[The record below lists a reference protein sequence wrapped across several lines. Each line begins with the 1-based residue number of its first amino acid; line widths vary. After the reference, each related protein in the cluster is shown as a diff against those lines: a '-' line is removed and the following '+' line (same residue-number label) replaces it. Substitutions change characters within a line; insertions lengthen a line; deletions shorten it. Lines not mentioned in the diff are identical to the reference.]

1 MFLCYNNKK
10 SYERKDFD
18 LKKIKWLATG
28 GTISCVQTENGLHPA
43 AAESQMRD
51 MLSHIPETGA
61 EILPECIMNI
71 DSSDISVKDM
81 KLIGTAAD
89 KAIKEGYKG
98 IVITHGTD
106 TMAYTSAVLRK
117 MLSGTP
123 IPVIITGAQRPF
135 YSDNS
140 DGRINLY
147 NALKAAA
154 DSPLKDVFLL
164 FGDKLI
170 RGDKAHKDY
179 TKNDNAFVS
188 PCGYAGII
196 ENGKLIVN
204 EIPEKNSDYYFRSEI
219 NENVILI
226 KLTPLTDGSIFTYA
240 AESGV
245 KGIVIEG
252 YGVGGIP
259 HRLLDNIENV
269 ISKGI
274 KIMLISQCLY
284 DGVDM
289 SIYEVGTD
297 AAKLGII
304 SGGIMSAEAALAEM
318 MFMLGKECYP

>member
-1 MFLCYNNKK
+1 M
-10 SYERKDFD
+10 
-18 LKKIKWLATG
+18 KKIKWLATG
-28 GTISCVQTENGLHPA
+28 GTISCIQTENGLHPA

-51 MLSHIPETGA
+51 MLNYIPETGT
-61 EILPECIMNI
+61 EIVPECIMNI
-71 DSSDISVKDM
+71 DSSDISVNDM

-89 KAIKEGYKG
+89 KAIKECYDG
-98 IVITHGTD
+98 IIITHGTD

-117 MLSGTP
+117 ILSGTP
-123 IPVIITGAQRPF
+123 IPVIITGSQRPF
-135 YSDNS
+135 YSANS
-140 DGRINLY
+140 DGKINLF

-154 DSPLKDVFLL
+154 DSSLKDVFLI

-170 RGDKAHKDY
+170 RGDRAHKDY
-179 TKNDNAFVS
+179 TENDNAFVS
-188 PCGYAGII
+188 SCGYSGII
-196 ENGKLIVN
+196 QNGRLIVN
-204 EIPEKNSDYYFRSEI
+204 EFPNADTEYHFNIDF
-219 NENVILI
+219 NENVMLI
-226 KLTPLTDGSIFTYA
+226 KLTPLTDGSIFTFA

-252 YGVGGIP
+252 YGAGGIP
-259 HRLLDNIENV
+259 HRLLDSIGKV

-304 SGGIMSAEAALAEM
+304 SGGNMSAEAAVAEM
-318 MFMLGKECYP
+318 MFGI

>member
-1 MFLCYNNKK
+1 M
-10 SYERKDFD
+10 
-18 LKKIKWLATG
+18 KKIKWLATG
-28 GTISCVQTENGLHPA
+28 GTISCIQTENGLHPA

-51 MLSHIPETGA
+51 MLNYIPETGT
-61 EILPECIMNI
+61 EIVPECIMNI
-71 DSSDISVKDM
+71 DSSDISVNDM

-89 KAIKEGYKG
+89 KAIKEGYDG

-123 IPVIITGAQRPF
+123 IPVIITGSQRPF
-135 YSDNS
+135 YSADS
-140 DGRINLY
+140 DGKANLIN
-147 NALKAAA
+147 AIKAAA
-154 DSPLKDVFLL
+154 DSSLKDVFLL

-170 RGDKAHKDY
+170 RGDRAHKDY
-179 TKNDNAFVS
+179 TENDNAFVS
-188 PCGYAGII
+188 SCGYSGII
-196 ENGKLIVN
+196 QNGRLIVN
-204 EIPEKNSDYYFRSEI
+204 ELPGADTEYHFSLDI
-219 NENVILI
+219 NENVMLI

-252 YGVGGIP
+252 YGAGGIP
-259 HRLLDNIENV
+259 HRLLDSIDKV

-304 SGGIMSAEAALAEM
+304 SGGNMSAEAAVAEM
-318 MFMLGKECYP
+318 MFGI

>member
-1 MFLCYNNKK
+1 M
-10 SYERKDFD
+10 
-18 LKKIKWLATG
+18 KKIKWLATG
-28 GTISCVQTENGLHPA
+28 GTISCIQTENGLHPA

-51 MLSHIPETGA
+51 MLNHIPETGT
-61 EILPECIMNI
+61 EIFPECIMNI

-89 KAIKEGYKG
+89 KAIKEGYDG
-98 IVITHGTD
+98 IIITHGTD

-123 IPVIITGAQRPF
+123 IPVIITGSQRPF
-135 YSDNS
+135 YSENS
-140 DGRINLY
+140 DGKINLL
-147 NALKAAA
+147 NAIKAAA
-154 DSPLKDVFLL
+154 DSSLKDVFLL

-170 RGDKAHKDY
+170 RGDRAHKDY
-179 TKNDNAFVS
+179 TENDNAFVS
-188 PCGYAGII
+188 SCGYSGII
-196 ENGKLIVN
+196 QNGRLIVN
-204 EIPEKNSDYYFRSEI
+204 EFPDADTEYHFNLDF
-219 NENVILI
+219 NENVMLI
-226 KLTPLTDGSIFTYA
+226 KLTPLTDGSIFTFA

-252 YGVGGIP
+252 YGAGGIP
-259 HRLLDNIENV
+259 HRLLDSIKES

-304 SGGIMSAEAALAEM
+304 SGGNMSAEAAVAEM
-318 MFMLGKECYP
+318 MFGI

>member
-1 MFLCYNNKK
+1 M
-10 SYERKDFD
+10 
-18 LKKIKWLATG
+18 KKIKWLATG
-28 GTISCVQTENGLHPA
+28 GTISCIQTENGLHPA

-51 MLSHIPETGA
+51 MLNYIPETGT
-61 EILPECIMNI
+61 EIFPECIMNI

-89 KAIKEGYKG
+89 EAIKEGYDG
-98 IVITHGTD
+98 IIITHGTD

-123 IPVIITGAQRPF
+123 IPVIITGSQRPF
-135 YSDNS
+135 YSANS
-140 DGRINLY
+140 DGKINLL
-147 NALKAAA
+147 NAIKAAA
-154 DSPLKDVFLL
+154 DSSLRDVFLL

-170 RGDKAHKDY
+170 RGDRAHKDY
-179 TKNDNAFVS
+179 TENDNAFVS
-188 PCGYAGII
+188 SCGYSGII
-196 ENGKLIVN
+196 QNGRLIVN
-204 EIPEKNSDYYFRSEI
+204 EFSNADTEYHFNLDF
-219 NENVILI
+219 NENVMLI
-226 KLTPLTDGSIFTYA
+226 KLTPLTDGSIFTFA

-252 YGVGGIP
+252 YGAGGIP
-259 HRLLDNIENV
+259 HRLLDSIGKV

-289 SIYEVGTD
+289 NIYEVGVD

-304 SGGIMSAEAALAEM
+304 SGGNMCVEAAVAEM
-318 MFMLGKECYP
+318 MFGI

>member
-1 MFLCYNNKK
+1 M
-10 SYERKDFD
+10 
-18 LKKIKWLATG
+18 KKIKWLATG
-28 GTISCVQTENGLHPA
+28 GTISCIQTENGLHPA

-51 MLSHIPETGA
+51 MLNYIPETGA
-61 EILPECIMNI
+61 EIVPECIMNI
-71 DSSDISVKDM
+71 DSSDISVNDM

-89 KAIKEGYKG
+89 KAIKEGYDG
-98 IVITHGTD
+98 IVIIHGTD

-123 IPVIITGAQRPF
+123 IPVIITGSQRPF
-135 YSDNS
+135 YSANS
-140 DGRINLY
+140 DGKINLF

-154 DSPLKDVFLL
+154 DSSLKDVFLI

-170 RGDKAHKDY
+170 RGDRAHKDY
-179 TKNDNAFVS
+179 TENDNAFVS
-188 PCGYAGII
+188 SCGYSGII
-196 ENGKLIVN
+196 QNGRLIVN
-204 EIPEKNSDYYFRSEI
+204 EFPNADTEYHFNIDF
-219 NENVILI
+219 NENVMLI
-226 KLTPLTDGSIFTYA
+226 KLTPLTDGSIFTFA

-252 YGVGGIP
+252 YGAGGIP
-259 HRLLDNIENV
+259 HRLLDSIGKV

-304 SGGIMSAEAALAEM
+304 SGGNMSAEAAVAEM
-318 MFMLGKECYP
+318 MFGI

>member
-1 MFLCYNNKK
+1 M
-10 SYERKDFD
+10 
-18 LKKIKWLATG
+18 KKIKWLATG
-28 GTISCVQTENGLHPA
+28 GTISCIQTENGLHPA

-51 MLSHIPETGA
+51 MLNHIPETGT
-61 EILPECIMNI
+61 EIFPECIMNI
-71 DSSDISVKDM
+71 DSSDISVNDM

-89 KAIKEGYKG
+89 KAIKEGYDG

-123 IPVIITGAQRPF
+123 IPVIITGSQRPF
-135 YSDNS
+135 YSANS
-140 DGRINLY
+140 DGKINLL
-147 NALKAAA
+147 NAIKAAA
-154 DSPLKDVFLL
+154 DSSLKDVFLL

-170 RGDKAHKDY
+170 RGDRAHKDY
-179 TKNDNAFVS
+179 TENDNAFVS
-188 PCGYAGII
+188 SCGYSGII
-196 ENGKLIVN
+196 QNDRLIVN
-204 EIPEKNSDYYFRSEI
+204 EFPNADTEYHFNLDFNKN
-219 NENVILI
+219 VMLI
-226 KLTPLTDGSIFTYA
+226 KLTPLTDESIFTFA

-252 YGVGGIP
+252 YGAGGIP
-259 HRLLDNIENV
+259 HRLLDSIGKV

-297 AAKLGII
+297 AARLGII
-304 SGGIMSAEAALAEM
+304 SGGNMSAEAAVAEM
-318 MFMLGKECYP
+318 MFGI

>member
-1 MFLCYNNKK
+1 M
-10 SYERKDFD
+10 
-18 LKKIKWLATG
+18 KKIKWLATG
-28 GTISCVQTENGLHPA
+28 GTISCIQTENGLHPA

-51 MLSHIPETGA
+51 MLNYIPETGT
-61 EILPECIMNI
+61 EIVPECIMNI
-71 DSSDISVKDM
+71 DSSDISVNDM

-89 KAIKEGYKG
+89 KAIKEGYDG
-98 IVITHGTD
+98 IVMTHGTD

-123 IPVIITGAQRPF
+123 IPVIITGSQRPF
-135 YSDNS
+135 YSANS
-140 DGRINLY
+140 DGKINLF

-154 DSPLKDVFLL
+154 DSSLRDVFLL

-170 RGDKAHKDY
+170 RGDRAHKDY
-179 TKNDNAFVS
+179 TENDNAFVS
-188 PCGYAGII
+188 SCGYSGII
-196 ENGKLIVN
+196 QNGRLIVN
-204 EIPEKNSDYYFRSEI
+204 EFPNADTEYHFNLDF
-219 NENVILI
+219 NENVMLI
-226 KLTPLTDGSIFTYA
+226 KLTPLTDGSIFTFA

-252 YGVGGIP
+252 YGAGGIP
-259 HRLLDNIENV
+259 HRLLDSIGRI

-304 SGGIMSAEAALAEM
+304 SGGNMSAEAAVAEM
-318 MFMLGKECYP
+318 MFGI

>member
-1 MFLCYNNKK
+1 M
-10 SYERKDFD
+10 
-18 LKKIKWLATG
+18 KKIKWLATG
-28 GTISCVQTENGLHPA
+28 GTISCIQTENGLHPA

-51 MLSHIPETGA
+51 MLNYIPETGT
-61 EILPECIMNI
+61 EIFPECIMNI

-89 KAIKEGYKG
+89 EAIKEGYDG
-98 IVITHGTD
+98 IIITHGTD

-123 IPVIITGAQRPF
+123 IPVIITGSQRPF
-135 YSDNS
+135 YSANS
-140 DGRINLY
+140 DGKINLL
-147 NALKAAA
+147 NAIKAAA
-154 DSPLKDVFLL
+154 DSSLRDVFLL

-170 RGDKAHKDY
+170 RGDRAHKDY
-179 TKNDNAFVS
+179 TENDNAFVS
-188 PCGYAGII
+188 SCGYSGII
-196 ENGKLIVN
+196 QNGRLIVN
-204 EIPEKNSDYYFRSEI
+204 EFPDADTEYHFNLDFNEKI
-219 NENVILI
+219 MLI
-226 KLTPLTDGSIFTYA
+226 KLTPLTDGSIFTFA

-252 YGVGGIP
+252 YGAGGIP
-259 HRLLDNIENV
+259 HRLLDSIGKV

-289 SIYEVGTD
+289 NIYEVGAD

-304 SGGIMSAEAALAEM
+304 SGGNMSAEAAVAEM
-318 MFMLGKECYP
+318 MFGI

>member
-1 MFLCYNNKK
+1 M
-10 SYERKDFD
+10 
-18 LKKIKWLATG
+18 KKIKWLATG
-28 GTISCVQTENGLHPA
+28 GTISCIQTENGLHPA
-43 AAESQMRD
+43 AAETQMRD
-51 MLSHIPETGA
+51 MLNHIPETGA
-61 EILPECIMNI
+61 EIVPECIMNI

-89 KAIKEGYKG
+89 KAIKYGYDG

-123 IPVIITGAQRPF
+123 IPVIITGSQRPF
-135 YSDNS
+135 YSANS
-140 DGRINLY
+140 DGKINLF
-147 NALKAAA
+147 NAIKAAA
-154 DSPLKDVFLL
+154 DGSLKDVFLL

-170 RGDKAHKDY
+170 RGDRAHKDY
-179 TKNDNAFVS
+179 TENDNAFVS
-188 PCGYAGII
+188 SCGYSGII
-196 ENGKLIVN
+196 QNGRLIVN
-204 EIPEKNSDYYFRSEI
+204 EFPDAHTEYHFNFDF
-219 NENVILI
+219 NENVMLI
-226 KLTPLTDGSIFTYA
+226 KLTPLTDGSIFTFA

-252 YGVGGIP
+252 YGAGGIP
-259 HRLLDNIENV
+259 HRLLDSIGKI

-289 SIYEVGTD
+289 NIYEVGTD

-304 SGGIMSAEAALAEM
+304 SGGNMSAEAAVAEM
-318 MFMLGKECYP
+318 MFMLGKEQCP

>member
-1 MFLCYNNKK
+1 M
-10 SYERKDFD
+10 
-18 LKKIKWLATG
+18 KKIKWLATG
-28 GTISCVQTENGLHPA
+28 GTISCIQTENGLHPA

-51 MLSHIPETGA
+51 MLNHIPETGT
-61 EILPECIMNI
+61 EIFPECIMNI
-71 DSSDISVKDM
+71 DSSDISVNDM

-89 KAIKEGYKG
+89 KAIKEGYDG

-123 IPVIITGAQRPF
+123 IPVIITGSQRPF
-135 YSDNS
+135 YSADS
-140 DGRINLY
+140 DGKANLIN
-147 NALKAAA
+147 AIKAAA
-154 DSPLKDVFLL
+154 DSSLKDVFLL

-170 RGDKAHKDY
+170 RGDRAHKDY
-179 TKNDNAFVS
+179 TENANAFVS
-188 PCGYAGII
+188 SCGYSGII
-196 ENGKLIVN
+196 QNGRLIVN
-204 EIPEKNSDYYFRSEI
+204 ELPGADTEYHFSLDI
-219 NENVILI
+219 NENVMLI

-252 YGVGGIP
+252 YGAGGIP
-259 HRLLDNIENV
+259 HRLLDSIDKV

-304 SGGIMSAEAALAEM
+304 SGGNMSAEAAVAEM
-318 MFMLGKECYP
+318 MFGI

>member
-1 MFLCYNNKK
+1 M
-10 SYERKDFD
+10 
-18 LKKIKWLATG
+18 KKIKWLATG
-28 GTISCVQTENGLHPA
+28 GTISCIQTENGLHPA

-51 MLSHIPETGA
+51 MLNHIPETGT
-61 EILPECIMNI
+61 EIVPECIMNI
-71 DSSDISVKDM
+71 DSSDISVNDM

-89 KAIKEGYKG
+89 KAIKECYDG
-98 IVITHGTD
+98 IIITHGTD

-117 MLSGTP
+117 ILSGTP
-123 IPVIITGAQRPF
+123 IPVIITGSQRPF
-135 YSDNS
+135 YSANS
-140 DGRINLY
+140 DGKINLF

-154 DSPLKDVFLL
+154 DSSLKDVFLI

-170 RGDKAHKDY
+170 RGDRAHKDY
-179 TKNDNAFVS
+179 TENDNAFVS
-188 PCGYAGII
+188 SCGYSGII
-196 ENGKLIVN
+196 QNGRLIVN
-204 EIPEKNSDYYFRSEI
+204 EFPNADTEYHFNIDF
-219 NENVILI
+219 NENVMLI
-226 KLTPLTDGSIFTYA
+226 KLTPLTDGSIFTFA

-252 YGVGGIP
+252 YGAGGIP
-259 HRLLDNIENV
+259 HRLLDSIGKV

-304 SGGIMSAEAALAEM
+304 SGGNMSAEAAVAEM
-318 MFMLGKECYP
+318 MFGI

>member
-1 MFLCYNNKK
+1 M
-10 SYERKDFD
+10 
-18 LKKIKWLATG
+18 KKIKWLATG
-28 GTISCVQTENGLHPA
+28 GTISCIQTENGLHPA

-51 MLSHIPETGA
+51 MLNHIPETGT
-61 EILPECIMNI
+61 ENFPECIMNI
-71 DSSDISVKDM
+71 DSSDISVNDM

-89 KAIKEGYKG
+89 KAIKESYDG
-98 IVITHGTD
+98 IIITHGTD

-123 IPVIITGAQRPF
+123 IPVIITGSQRPF
-135 YSDNS
+135 YSANS
-140 DGRINLY
+140 DGKINLF

-154 DSPLKDVFLL
+154 DSSLKDVFLI

-170 RGDKAHKDY
+170 RGDRAHKDY
-179 TKNDNAFVS
+179 TENDNAFVS
-188 PCGYAGII
+188 SCGYSGII
-196 ENGKLIVN
+196 QNGRLIVN
-204 EIPEKNSDYYFRSEI
+204 EFPNADTEYHFNIDF
-219 NENVILI
+219 NENVMLI
-226 KLTPLTDGSIFTYA
+226 KLTPLTDGSIFTFA

-252 YGVGGIP
+252 YGAGGIP
-259 HRLLDNIENV
+259 HRLLDSIGKV

-304 SGGIMSAEAALAEM
+304 SGGNMSAEAAVAEM
-318 MFMLGKECYP
+318 MFGI

>member
-1 MFLCYNNKK
+1 M
-10 SYERKDFD
+10 
-18 LKKIKWLATG
+18 KKIKWLATG
-28 GTISCVQTENGLHPA
+28 GTISCIQTENGLHPA

-51 MLSHIPETGA
+51 MLNHIPETGT
-61 EILPECIMNI
+61 EIFPECIMNI

-89 KAIKEGYKG
+89 EAIKEGYDG

-123 IPVIITGAQRPF
+123 IPVIITGSQRPF
-135 YSDNS
+135 YSENS
-140 DGRINLY
+140 DGKSNLM
-147 NALKAAA
+147 NAIKAAA
-154 DSPLKDVFLL
+154 DSSLRDVFLL

-170 RGDKAHKDY
+170 RGDRAHKDY
-179 TKNDNAFVS
+179 TENDNAFVS
-188 PCGYAGII
+188 SCGYSGII
-196 ENGKLIVN
+196 QNDRLMVN
-204 EIPEKNSDYYFRSEI
+204 ELPDTDTEYHFCADM
-219 NENVILI
+219 NERIMLI
-226 KLTPLTDGSIFTYA
+226 KLTPLTDVSIFTFA
-240 AESGV
+240 AERSV

-252 YGVGGIP
+252 YGAGGIP
-259 HRLLDNIENV
+259 HRLLDSIGRI

-289 SIYEVGTD
+289 NIYEVGTD

-304 SGGIMSAEAALAEM
+304 SGGNMCAEAAVAEM
-318 MFMLGKECYP
+318 MFGI

>member
-1 MFLCYNNKK
+1 M
-10 SYERKDFD
+10 
-18 LKKIKWLATG
+18 KKIKWLATG
-28 GTISCVQTENGLHPA
+28 GTISCIQTENGLHPA
-43 AAESQMRD
+43 AAETQMRD
-51 MLSHIPETGA
+51 MLNHIPETGA
-61 EILPECIMNI
+61 EIVPECIMNI
-71 DSSDISVKDM
+71 DSSDISVNDM

-89 KAIKEGYKG
+89 KAIKDGFDG
-98 IVITHGTD
+98 IVMTHGTD

-123 IPVIITGAQRPF
+123 IPVIITGSQRPF
-135 YSDNS
+135 YSADS
-140 DGRINLY
+140 DGKANLL

-154 DSPLKDVFLL
+154 DSSLKDVFLL

-170 RGDKAHKDY
+170 RGDRAHKDY
-179 TKNDNAFVS
+179 TENDNAFVS
-188 PCGYAGII
+188 SCGYSGII
-196 ENGKLIVN
+196 QNGRLIIDELHDTDTEYHFN
-204 EIPEKNSDYYFRSEI
+204 LDF
-219 NENVILI
+219 NENVMLI

-252 YGVGGIP
+252 YGAGGIP
-259 HRLLDNIENV
+259 HRLLDSIKKA
-269 ISKGI
+269 ISRGI

-304 SGGIMSAEAALAEM
+304 SGGNMSAEAAVAEM
-318 MFMLGKECYP
+318 MFAI

>member
-1 MFLCYNNKK
+1 M
-10 SYERKDFD
+10 
-18 LKKIKWLATG
+18 KKIKWLATG
-28 GTISCVQTENGLHPA
+28 GTISCIQTENGLHPA

-51 MLSHIPETGA
+51 MLNHIPETGT
-61 EILPECIMNI
+61 EIFPECIMNI
-71 DSSDISVKDM
+71 DSSDISVNDM

-89 KAIKEGYKG
+89 KAIKEGYDG

-123 IPVIITGAQRPF
+123 IPVIITGSQRPF
-135 YSDNS
+135 YSANS
-140 DGRINLY
+140 DGKINLF
-147 NALKAAA
+147 NAIKAAA
-154 DSPLKDVFLL
+154 DSSLRDVFLL

-170 RGDKAHKDY
+170 RGDRAHKDY
-179 TKNDNAFVS
+179 TENDNAFVS
-188 PCGYAGII
+188 SCGYSGII
-196 ENGKLIVN
+196 QNGRLIVN
-204 EIPEKNSDYYFRSEI
+204 EFPNADTEYHLNLDF
-219 NENVILI
+219 NENVMLI
-226 KLTPLTDGSIFTYA
+226 KLTPLTDGSIFTFA

-252 YGVGGIP
+252 YGAGGIP
-259 HRLLDNIENV
+259 HRLLDSIGKV

-289 SIYEVGTD
+289 NIYEVGTD

-304 SGGIMSAEAALAEM
+304 SGGNMSAEAAVAEM
-318 MFMLGKECYP
+318 MFGI

>member
-1 MFLCYNNKK
+1 M
-10 SYERKDFD
+10 
-18 LKKIKWLATG
+18 KKIKWLATG
-28 GTISCVQTENGLHPA
+28 GTISCIQTENGLHPA

-51 MLSHIPETGA
+51 MLNHIPETGA
-61 EILPECIMNI
+61 EIFPECIMNI

-89 KAIKEGYKG
+89 KAIKEGYDG

-123 IPVIITGAQRPF
+123 IPVIITGSQRPF
-135 YSDNS
+135 YSENS
-140 DGRINLY
+140 DGKSNLM
-147 NALKAAA
+147 NAIKAAA
-154 DSPLKDVFLL
+154 DSSLRDVFLL

-170 RGDKAHKDY
+170 RGDRAHKDY
-179 TKNDNAFVS
+179 TENDNAFVS
-188 PCGYAGII
+188 SCGYSGII
-196 ENGKLIVN
+196 QNGRLMVN
-204 EIPEKNSDYYFRSEI
+204 ELPDTDTEYHFCADM
-219 NENVILI
+219 NERIMLI
-226 KLTPLTDGSIFTYA
+226 KLTPLTDGSIFTFA
-240 AESGV
+240 AERSV

-252 YGVGGIP
+252 YGAGGIP
-259 HRLLDNIENV
+259 HRLLDSINKV

-304 SGGIMSAEAALAEM
+304 SGGNMCAEAAVAEM
-318 MFMLGKECYP
+318 MFGI

>member
-1 MFLCYNNKK
+1 M
-10 SYERKDFD
+10 
-18 LKKIKWLATG
+18 KKIKWLATG
-28 GTISCVQTENGLHPA
+28 GTISCIQTENGLHPA

-51 MLSHIPETGA
+51 MLNYIPETGT
-61 EILPECIMNI
+61 EIFPECIMNI

-89 KAIKEGYKG
+89 KAIKEGYDG
-98 IVITHGTD
+98 IVMTHGTD

-123 IPVIITGAQRPF
+123 IPVIITGSQRPF
-135 YSDNS
+135 YSADS
-140 DGRINLY
+140 DGKANLL

-154 DSPLKDVFLL
+154 DSSLRDVFLL

-170 RGDKAHKDY
+170 RGDRAHKDY
-179 TKNDNAFVS
+179 TENDNAFVS
-188 PCGYAGII
+188 SCGYSGII
-196 ENGKLIVN
+196 QNGRLIVN
-204 EIPEKNSDYYFRSEI
+204 EFPNADTEYHFNLDF
-219 NENVILI
+219 NENVMLI
-226 KLTPLTDGSIFTYA
+226 KLTPLTDGSIFTFA

-252 YGVGGIP
+252 YGAGGIP
-259 HRLLDNIENV
+259 HRLLDSIGRI

-304 SGGIMSAEAALAEM
+304 SGGNMSAEAAVAEM
-318 MFMLGKECYP
+318 MFMLGKEQCP

>member
-1 MFLCYNNKK
+1 M
-10 SYERKDFD
+10 
-18 LKKIKWLATG
+18 KKIKWLATG
-28 GTISCVQTENGLHPA
+28 GTISCIQTENGLHPA

-51 MLSHIPETGA
+51 MLNHIPETGT
-61 EILPECIMNI
+61 EIFPECIMNI

-89 KAIKEGYKG
+89 EAIKEGYDG
-98 IVITHGTD
+98 IIITHGTD

-123 IPVIITGAQRPF
+123 IPVIITGSQRPF
-135 YSDNS
+135 YSANS
-140 DGRINLY
+140 DGKINLL
-147 NALKAAA
+147 NAIKAAA
-154 DSPLKDVFLL
+154 DSSLRDVFLL

-170 RGDKAHKDY
+170 RGDRAHKDY
-179 TKNDNAFVS
+179 TENDNAFVS
-188 PCGYAGII
+188 SCGYSGII
-196 ENGKLIVN
+196 QNGRLIVN
-204 EIPEKNSDYYFRSEI
+204 EFPDADTEYHFNLDFNEKI
-219 NENVILI
+219 MLI
-226 KLTPLTDGSIFTYA
+226 KLTPLTDGSIFTFA

-252 YGVGGIP
+252 YGAGGIP
-259 HRLLDNIENV
+259 HRLLDSIGKV

-289 SIYEVGTD
+289 NIYEVGTD

-304 SGGIMSAEAALAEM
+304 SGGNMSAEAAVAEM
-318 MFMLGKECYP
+318 MFGI